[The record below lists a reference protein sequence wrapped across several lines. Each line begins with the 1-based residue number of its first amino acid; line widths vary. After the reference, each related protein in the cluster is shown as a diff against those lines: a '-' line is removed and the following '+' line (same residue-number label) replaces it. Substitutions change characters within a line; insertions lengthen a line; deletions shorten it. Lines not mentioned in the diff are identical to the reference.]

1 MHCKSHN
8 VPNCWNGRRLAA
20 AHSVWPSSSLWC
32 IGIYIVHCFI
42 SPFLVYSSKWH
53 EFFRQQSLGVKE
65 SKCCNKHNLSQPLG
79 APSYSV
85 HHEAM
90 KATNSF
96 SVTPSSNNTSDSFST
111 VKIQDSIYPVN
122 CTFHHKYNSNPCFPL
137 SALPSTT
144 PLHLSKNAKD
154 HFSTQQQVSVPL
166 GASKQV
172 LLIKKNLDSA
182 ICKKKAFKW
191 LGFSMFIYILV
202 KNCRMLFSKIGW
214 LADGKVISLYCCC
227 CCCST

>member
-1 MHCKSHN
+1 MK
-8 VPNCWNGRRLAA
+8 G
-20 AHSVWPSSSLWC
+20 
-32 IGIYIVHCFI
+32 
-42 SPFLVYSSKWH
+42 
-53 EFFRQQSLGVKE
+53 
-65 SKCCNKHNLSQPLG
+65 SKCCNKHNLSQPIG

-90 KATNSF
+90 KSTSSDNF

-144 PLHLSKNAKD
+144 PLYLSKNAKD
-154 HFSTQQQVSVPL
+154 HFSTQQQVSVSL

-182 ICKKKAFKW
+182 ICKKKLSSGW
-191 LGFSMFIYILV
+191 VSRCLYILV

-227 CCCST
+227 CCCCST